1 MILEKE
7 DEMDC
12 AVSGCNFL
20 LKAVR
25 HEAFRYEKGQA
36 EFASGG
42 EALTPPACTT
52 IGGMT
57 VITGVDLQSQQDK
70 RESCCRKDGNNS
82 SHRSA
87 LAALKPWPSAI
98 APSLPTI
105 PPLVLLPLQK
115 TFPKS

>member
-1 MILEKE
+1 VGKQYTFRQERLGVILEKE

-42 EALTPPACTT
+42 LSP
-52 IGGMT
+52 
-57 VITGVDLQSQQDK
+57 
-70 RESCCRKDGNNS
+70 
-82 SHRSA
+82 
-87 LAALKPWPSAI
+87 
-98 APSLPTI
+98 
-105 PPLVLLPLQK
+105 
-115 TFPKS
+115 